1 MSITIIIIL
10 NIKIHP
16 VLLNFILDL
25 FDLKK
30 DEIDEKKY
38 KQAMIAVH
46 GPSITE
52 KSQLVQLLSSGYV
65 NFIQVYDVLNGFIFA
80 SEFDENKNL
89 VCHMCPTHSSAVE
102 PLEDFFHN
110 LGLLYVSH
118 LSTGTVETESIETP
132 YCRPVKKLLAG

>member
-52 KSQLVQLLSSGYV
+52 KSQLVQ
-65 NFIQVYDVLNGFIFA
+65 VLRRNMLI
-80 SEFDENKNL
+80 KNQTKNQFL
-89 VCHMCPTHSSAVE
+89 I
-102 PLEDFFHN
+102 N
-110 LGLLYVSH
+110 
-118 LSTGTVETESIETP
+118 
-132 YCRPVKKLLAG
+132 